1 MSLKPEYIK
10 LISSDDF
17 IFVVKR
23 SQACVSGIIREM
35 LDESN
40 QFLECKNNE
49 IKFKTIS
56 AKLLYIVC
64 QYFYFHEKYKN
75 TESIPE
81 FPIEPDIAIELLMI
95 SDFLDGNKQN

>member
-23 SQACVSGIIREM
+23 AQASISGIIREM

-40 QFLECKNNE
+40 QFSEYKNNE
-49 IKFKTIS
+49 IKFKTINS
-56 AKLLYIVC
+56 KLLYIVC

-75 TESIPE
+75 AESIPE
-81 FPIEPDIAIELLMI
+81 FPIEPDIAMELLMI
-95 SDFLDGNKQN
+95 SDFLDGKEN